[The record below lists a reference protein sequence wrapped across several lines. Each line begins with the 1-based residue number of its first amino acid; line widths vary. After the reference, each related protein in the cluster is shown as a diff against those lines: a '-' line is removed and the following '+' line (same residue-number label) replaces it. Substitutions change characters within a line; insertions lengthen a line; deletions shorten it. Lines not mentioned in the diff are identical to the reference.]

1 MLVSVTSVMCCIVC
15 AVELASKEVQHEL
28 DEIQRHLSEFLS
40 AEENAMKE
48 RIRYMIPSVELSVVI
63 ATGTYS

>member
-1 MLVSVTSVMCCIVC
+1 VS

-28 DEIQRHLSEFLS
+28 DEIQRQLNEFLS

-48 RIRYMIPSVELSVVI
+48 RIRYMIVELSVIVD
-63 ATGTYS
+63 SSS